1 MKRVSKLLLALF
13 ILSLAVG
20 AAGAE
25 LARWRVQEGLS
36 RFLGIP
42 VRVQRLTFSP
52 RRLTL
57 HGVSFLLPV
66 QAPLKIDRLNL
77 EGSILSVA
85 TGRLFSGPFPNV
97 RSVKLTGL
105 TLSVSGVPLRA
116 GGEVFLRGQPGAYA
130 QVDGL
135 LTLEH
140 PMLKGS
146 AEITGRLLEPVLFGW
161 IESAP
166 VGRRHF
172 IAQLDISREAIGL
185 PRMLIQ
191 DGWTANGSLIFNLPA
206 WRGEINV
213 AGPDLQ
219 RCRFQIMPAEG
230 GATRAMLTVQPEGAP
245 PKEFSVKWLVRRGR
259 LDFEAGLMGR
269 QAVLKGQSDLR
280 LPYRTA
286 VRLDLNGLDLEEI
299 REWIPNQSSS
309 KLSGALRGQ
318 VEVNG
323 ILGKITSKGELIA
336 GEGKFGRM
344 DFERILIRFQG
355 KGPVLRLENSYLTR
369 RGAVVQMEGMLD
381 ARRLGRRDF
390 FRNVKLSS
398 MPGMEGSLDLGSV
411 AIGPT
416 PGAGVNVQTSITA
429 EQNVKVKIEKEDAII
444 VVEHRKKF

>member
-1 MKRVSKLLLALF
+1 MKRVSRLF
-13 ILSLAVG
+13 LTVLILSLAAA

-25 LARWRVQEGLS
+25 LARWKVQEGLS

-52 RRLTL
+52 RCLTL
-57 HGVSFLLPV
+57 HGLSFLLPAR
-66 QAPLKIDRLNL
+66 APLRIDRLNL

-85 TGRLFSGPFPNV
+85 TGRLFTGVFPNV

-105 TLSVSGVPLRA
+105 TLSVSGVALQA

-146 AEITGRLLEPVLFGW
+146 IEITGRLLEPVLFGW

-166 VGRRHF
+166 IGRHHF
-172 IAQLDISREAIGL
+172 IAQLDITREAITL

-191 DGWTANGSLIFNLPA
+191 DGWTANGGLIFNLPV

-219 RCRFQIMPAEG
+219 RYRFQIMPGENG
-230 GATRAMLTVQPEGAP
+230 TTRAALTVQPEGAP
-245 PKEFSVKWLVRRGR
+245 PKEFSAKWLVRRGH
-259 LDFEAGLMGR
+259 LDFEADLMGR
-269 QAVLKGQSDLR
+269 QAVLKGQTDLR

-286 VRLDLNGLDLEEI
+286 VRLDLNGLELDGI
-299 REWIPNQSSS
+299 ADWIPNQSSS
-309 KLSGALRGQ
+309 KVSGALRGH

-323 ILGKITSKGELIA
+323 ILGKITSKGEVFS
-336 GEGKFGRM
+336 GEGRFGRM
-344 DFERILIRFQG
+344 DFEWISIRFQG
-355 KGPVLRLENSYLTR
+355 NGPILRLENSHLTR
-369 RGAVVQMEGMLD
+369 RGAVAQMEGMLD
-381 ARRLGRRDF
+381 ARRIGQRDF

-398 MPGMEGSLDLGSV
+398 VPGMEGSLDLGSV

-416 PGAGVNVQTSITA
+416 PGEGVNIQTAITA
-429 EQNVKVKIEKEDAII
+429 EQNVKMKIEKDEKII
-444 VVEHRKKF
+444 AVEHRKKF